1 MEAIA
6 KLINLPVVLSSLI
19 GFAVLWWVLA
29 KFLWKPV
36 LGVIDERRESIEQAF
51 QEVDDARADVER
63 LKAEYE
69 DHLAKIN
76 TEAQASLQEAVE
88 KGQQIAAEIKADA
101 ESQREKLIAKTQDDI
116 AREKDKA
123 LAELRNAAI
132 DMSFTISRRVMQEGL
147 DRDTHDRLVQ
157 GFIDEIKELN

>member
-1 MEAIA
+1 LEAIA

>member
-6 KLINLPVVLSSLI
+6 NLINLPVVLSSLI
-19 GFAVLWWVLA
+19 GFVILWWVLA

-36 LGVIDERRESIEQAF
+36 LSVIDERRESIEQAF

-69 DHLAKIN
+69 EHLERIN
-76 TEAQASLQEAVE
+76 AEAQAALQEAVE
-88 KGQQIAAEIKADA
+88 KGQQIAAEIRADA
-101 ESQREKLIAKTQDDI
+101 ESQREKLIAKTQEDI
-116 AREKDKA
+116 TREKDKA

-132 DMSFTISRRVMQEGL
+132 DMSFTISRKVMQGGL
-147 DRDTHDRLVQ
+147 DREAHDRLVQ
-157 GFIDEIKELN
+157 GFIDEIRELN